1 MNCRL
6 ITIMF
11 LLVIS
16 QLASAK
22 VVLIGENTILS
33 FEYVEATFTP
43 IVRRSGEY
51 GSLYAAEPL
60 DACSDLTN
68 MAEKGSR
75 FRSSYVLIVRGGCS
89 FEEKVIKAQK
99 AGYKAAIVYNNGYD
113 ELLVPMAGNS
123 SGVHI
128 HGLLVTRASGEVLKG
143 YSGRS
148 EMELWLIP
156 GFGISLWS
164 IMCITFI
171 SLLTISAVLATCF
184 VFHMHRIRRSVR
196 DLHLPYGG
204 QGLSRMPRNLLQSM
218 PTEVYTG
225 VLEESSTSVTCAICI
240 DDYCVGEK
248 LKILPCKHK
257 FHAVCIDSWL
267 GHCRSFCPVCKRM
280 PRTGNDVPPASET
293 TPLLSP
299 SPNSITSLQSFY
311 DLPIA
316 VKVYL

>member
-1 MNCRL
+1 M
-6 ITIMF
+6 
-11 LLVIS
+11 
-16 QLASAK
+16 
-22 VVLIGENTILS
+22 
-33 FEYVEATFTP
+33 
-43 IVRRSGEY
+43 IV
-51 GSLYAAEPL
+51 
-60 DACSDLTN
+60 
-68 MAEKGSR
+68 
-75 FRSSYVLIVRGGCS
+75 
-89 FEEKVIKAQK
+89 
-99 AGYKAAIVYNNGYD
+99 
-113 ELLVPMAGNS
+113 AGNS

-184 VFHMHRIRRSVR
+184 VVHMHRIRRSVR
-196 DLHLPYGG
+196 DL
-204 QGLSRMPRNLLQSM
+204 Q
-218 PTEVYTG
+218 
-225 VLEESSTSVTCAICI
+225 SSTSVTCAICI

-293 TPLLSP
+293 TSLLSP

-316 VKVYL
+316 VRVYLDTSGLINSDQIFHGLIWRS